1 MNKQKKPRLGELFIL
16 FFKMGAITFGGGYAM
31 LPILQRE
38 LAETRKWVSQEELL
52 DFYAIGQSTPGII
65 AVNTA
70 TFVGYRTAGVPG
82 ALAATAGMVCPSLII
97 ISFIAAFLKT
107 FSENIYV
114 QKALKGVNI
123 TVAVL
128 LLTSVYKFGAKS
140 ILDKPGLLI
149 CLLAFSL
156 VIFAGWSPIPI
167 VILSILAGI
176 GMHYLRKGLK
186 G

>member
-1 MNKQKKPRLGELFIL
+1 MNKQKKPRLWELFSI

-38 LAETRKWVSQEELL
+38 LAETRKWVSEEELL

-70 TFVGYRTAGVPG
+70 TFVGYRTAGIPG
-82 ALAATAGMVCPSLII
+82 AIVATTGMVCPSLII
-97 ISFIAAFLKT
+97 ITFIAAFLKS

-128 LLTSVYKFGAKS
+128 LLTSVYKFGVKS
-140 ILDKPGLLI
+140 VLDKTGMLI

-156 VIFAGWSPIPI
+156 VIFVGWSPIPI
-167 VILSILAGI
+167 VILSITTGI
-176 GMHYLRKGLK
+176 VMHFFRKGFK